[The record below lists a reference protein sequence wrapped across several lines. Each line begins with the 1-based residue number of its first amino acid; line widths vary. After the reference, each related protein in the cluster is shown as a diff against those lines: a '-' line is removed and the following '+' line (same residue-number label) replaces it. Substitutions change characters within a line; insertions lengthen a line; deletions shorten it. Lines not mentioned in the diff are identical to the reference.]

1 MCRNGWKRIWARE
14 PINLLAST
22 SVTGDSSTMVIKHR
36 LFGSIFV
43 QAVFIVIGF
52 TLVALLVSGYLFQQ
66 SMKMVAVK
74 EVENKATVFLS
85 AMESSVYRFVM
96 GRESHRITELVEEQA
111 RLLEDNLN
119 FTISRVVVQD
129 LQGRILDHTRPEKI
143 GQTAISND
151 FKKVISSARPLIT
164 RQLKTL
170 KLEHGKPEVSVIE
183 VTYPIRNGLGDVVAT
198 VRLILDV
205 RRTFVQIH
213 EEYWRFS
220 RRVFFGFA
228 LAAALLILGTLF
240 FLRRRIITPVI
251 SVAEASA
258 RVAAGDLETHLIP
271 KGRDEIGNLIQSF
284 NQMVEGLKQR
294 DHMRQS
300 LEIAMEVQQNLLP
313 KEDPVFEG
321 LDIAGKSIYCDETGG
336 DYYDYFEFGDGKT
349 GNIGIVLGDVS
360 GHGISSA
367 LLMASARAFLR
378 QRSVLPG
385 TISEVISDINRQLVR
400 DVGSS
405 GSFMSMFY
413 MIVDKPSK
421 TLKWVRAGHDPAIF
435 YDPHTDNISEL
446 IGAGMA
452 LGVDENCRYEENTKQ
467 NLASGQIIVIGTDGV
482 WEARS
487 PKGEMFGKS
496 NIYTIIRENSHLQA
510 KSILNMIVESLT
522 AFKENIGIED
532 DVTLIVIKILPE
544 L

>member
-1 MCRNGWKRIWARE
+1 MQE
-14 PINLLAST
+14 PINLVART
-22 SVTGDSSTMVIKHR
+22 SATGTTSTMVIKHR
-36 LFGSIFV
+36 LYNSIFI

-52 TLVALLVSGYLFQQ
+52 TLVALVVSGYLFQQ
-66 SMKMVAVK
+66 SMKMIALK
-74 EVENKATVFLS
+74 EVENKATIFLS
-85 AMESSVYRFVM
+85 AMEASVYRFVM

-143 GQTAISND
+143 GQTATSDD

-164 RQLKTL
+164 RQPKTF
-170 KLEHGKPEVSVIE
+170 KLEHGKPEVRVIE
-183 VTYPIRNGLGDVVAT
+183 VTYPISNRLGGIVAT
-198 VRLILDV
+198 VRIILDV

-271 KGRDEIGNLIQSF
+271 KGRDEIGNLVQSF

-294 DHMRQS
+294 DQMRQS

-313 KEDPVFEG
+313 KEDPAFEG

-336 DYYDYFEFGDGKT
+336 DYYDYFEFGEGKT
-349 GNIGIVLGDVS
+349 EKIGIVLGDVS

-378 QRSVLPG
+378 QRSALPG
-385 TISEVISDINRQLVR
+385 TISQVISDINRQLVR
-400 DVGSS
+400 DVGNS

-413 MIVDKPSK
+413 MIVDKTSK
-421 TLKWVRAGHDPAIF
+421 SLKWVRAGHDPAIF
-435 YDPHTDNISEL
+435 YDPDTDNISEL
-446 IGAGMA
+446 IGVGMA
-452 LGVDENCRYEENTKQ
+452 LGVDENCRYEENIKQ
-467 NLASGQIIVIGTDGV
+467 GLANGQIIVLGTDGV
-482 WEARS
+482 WEARN
-487 PKGEMFGKS
+487 PKGEMFGKGH
-496 NIYTIIRENSHLQA
+496 IYTIIRENSDLEA
-510 KSILNMIVESLT
+510 KSILNMIIESLT

-532 DVTLIVIKILPE
+532 DVTLVVIKILPE